1 MNITPLKIWLKK
13 RLLFLSLLTVFLI
26 FIQIINVLT
35 SNGLTQWGILPR
47 SGEGLIGIFFA
58 PFIHGSWEHLF
69 SNLPPLLILSALLLS
84 QSLKQYIY
92 ASLFIIVA
100 GGLIVWVIGRDAIHV
115 GASGWIFGLWALLL
129 TQGFLRLQAIDII
142 IGLVVLIYFSG
153 MATGLLPGQQYI
165 STESHIAGAIA
176 GIFYGWCSY
185 KKTKSRSTVERVNK

>member
-1 MNITPLKIWLKK
+1 MKTASLKIWLKQ
-13 RLLFLSLLTVFLI
+13 RFLFLSLLTVFLI
-26 FIQIINVLT
+26 FIQLINSLI
-35 SNGLTQWGILPR
+35 GITQWGILPR
-47 SGEGLIGIFFA
+47 TSEGLIGIFFA
-58 PFIHGSWEHLF
+58 PFIHGSWGHLF

-84 QSLKQYIY
+84 QSLKQYIC
-92 ASLFIIVA
+92 ASLFIIIA
-100 GGLIVWVIGRDAIHV
+100 GGLMVWIIGRDAIHI

-129 TQGFLRLQAIDII
+129 TQGVLRRQAIDII

-185 KKTKSRSTVERVNK
+185 RKTKRCSTVESVNK

>member
-1 MNITPLKIWLKK
+1 MKTAPLIIWLKQ
-13 RLLFLSLLTVFLI
+13 RFLFLSLLTVFLI
-26 FIQIINVLT
+26 FIQLINSLI
-35 SNGLTQWGILPR
+35 GITQWGILPR
-47 SGEGLIGIFFA
+47 TSEGLIGIFFA
-58 PFIHGSWEHLF
+58 PFIHESWGHLF

-100 GGLIVWVIGRDAIHV
+100 GGLMVWIIGRDAIHI

-129 TQGFLRLQAIDII
+129 TQGVLRRQAIDII
-142 IGLVVLIYFSG
+142 IGLMVLIYFSG

-185 KKTKSRSTVERVNK
+185 KKAKNSVTIERSNK